1 MSGLLACEVYGGVK
15 RHNEEKH
22 IRSVCVLGR
31 DLVIWRV
38 MYLYAV
44 EALRD

>member
-1 MSGLLACEVYGGVK
+1 MSGLLACEVNGGVK
-15 RHNEEKH
+15 RRNVEKR
-22 IRSVCVLGR
+22 IRGVCVFGR